1 MRVNIDD
8 PNYLQWWEA
17 HDHLSNAR
25 AYNKLWDKFFERTQ
39 GNYTREQVLEEGRR
53 IMRSFNQVVNY

>member
-25 AYNKLWDKFFERTQ
+25 AYNDLWDEFFRENP
-39 GNYTREQVLEEGRR
+39 NYSRDQVLEKGRR